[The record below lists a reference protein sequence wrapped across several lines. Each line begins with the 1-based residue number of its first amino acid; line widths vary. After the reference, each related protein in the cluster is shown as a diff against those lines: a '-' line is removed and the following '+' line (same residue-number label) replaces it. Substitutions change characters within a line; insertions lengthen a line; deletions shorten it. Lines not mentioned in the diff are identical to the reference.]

1 MNNNL
6 LNEELTNFKS
16 DFNLFVN
23 LYKNNKLPQA
33 LILSGEMGLGKL
45 NFIYHFVNFILS
57 VNDENKYDLKNYR
70 INSISKTY
78 KLLSQNTHPNL
89 FFVSPSQNKK
99 VIEVTQVKKMQE
111 YLNTSTFNKLPKIVI
126 INKSETLN
134 LSSSNSILKSLEEKY
149 ENVYFILIHNI
160 KKNLLTTIKSRCV
173 EFKLFLKIEERIK
186 KIEQIIDVQYD
197 SLNLDFKDKYL
208 DLNFYKDLQNYCIDN
223 NLDIKNINLNNLFLN
238 IFTKHN
244 LKKNEFISN
253 NLFLLIQLFLYKSFK
268 NKFNNEKYISLLSY
282 FSKRFEDINKY
293 NLDLESLVLEF
304 KYLIYDKK

>member
-1 MNNNL
+1 MDSNL

-16 DFNLFVN
+16 DFDLFVN
-23 LYKNNKLPQA
+23 LYINNKLPQA
-33 LILSGEMGLGKL
+33 IILSGEKGLGKL
-45 NFIYHFVNFILS
+45 NFIYHFINFILS
-57 VNDENKYDLKNYR
+57 INDENKYDLKNYR
-70 INSISKTY
+70 VNSVSKTY

-89 FFVSPSQNKK
+89 FFVSTSQNKK

-111 YLNTSTFNKLPKIVI
+111 YLNTSTFNKLPKIVV

-134 LSSSNSILKSLEEKY
+134 LSSSNSLLKSLEEKY
-149 ENVYFILIHNI
+149 ENVFFILIHNI
-160 KKNLLTTIKSRCV
+160 KKNLLTTIKSRCI
-173 EFKLFLKIEERIK
+173 EFKLILKIEERIK
-186 KIEQIIDVQYD
+186 KIEEIIDDQYH

-208 DLNFYKDLQNYCIDN
+208 DLNFYKDLRNYCMDN
-223 NLDIKNINLNNLFLN
+223 NLDIKKINLNDLFLN

-268 NKFNNEKYISLLSY
+268 NKFNNDKYISLLNY
-282 FSKRFEDINKY
+282 FSKRFEDINRY
-293 NLDLESLVLEF
+293 NLDLESLVIEF

>member
-1 MNNNL
+1 MNSNL

-16 DFNLFVN
+16 DFNFFVN
-23 LYKNNKLPQA
+23 LYLNNKLPQS
-33 LILSGEMGLGKL
+33 LILSGEKGIGKL

-57 VNDENKYDLKNYR
+57 INEENKYDLNNYR
-70 INSISKTY
+70 INSTSKTY

-89 FFVSPSQNKK
+89 FFISPNKNKK
-99 VIEVTQVKKMQE
+99 VIEVVQIKKMQE

-126 INKSETLN
+126 INNSETLN
-134 LSSSNSILKSLEEKY
+134 ISSSNSLLKSLEENY

-160 KKNLLTTIKSRCV
+160 KKNLLTTIKSRCI
-173 EFKLFLKIEERIK
+173 EFKLFLKIEEKIK
-186 KIEQIIDVQYD
+186 KIEKIIDDQYH

-208 DLNFYKDLQNYCIDN
+208 SFNFYKDLQNYCTDN
-223 NLDIKNINLNNLFLN
+223 NLDIKKIDLNDLFLN

>member
-57 VNDENKYDLKNYR
+57 INDENKYDLKNYR

-268 NKFNNEKYISLLSY
+268 NKFNNEKYISLLNY

-293 NLDLESLVLEF
+293 NLDLESLVFEF

>member
-1 MNNNL
+1 MNSNL
-6 LNEELTNFKS
+6 LNEELTNFRS
-16 DFNLFVN
+16 DFDLLVN
-23 LYKNNKLPQA
+23 LYINNKLPQA
-33 LILSGEMGLGKL
+33 LILSGEKGLGKL
-45 NFIYHFVNFILS
+45 NFIYHFINFILS
-57 VNDENKYDLKNYR
+57 INDENKYDLKNYR
-70 INSISKTY
+70 VNSISKTY
-78 KLLSQNTHPNL
+78 KLLSKNTHPNL
-89 FFVSPSQNKK
+89 FFVSTSQNKK

-111 YLNTSTFNKLPKIVI
+111 YLNTSTFNKLPKIVV

-134 LSSSNSILKSLEEKY
+134 LSSSNSLLKSLEEKY
-149 ENVYFILIHNI
+149 ENVFFILIHNI
-160 KKNLLTTIKSRCV
+160 KKNLLTTIKSRCI

-186 KIEQIIDVQYD
+186 KIEEIIDDQYH

-223 NLDIKNINLNNLFLN
+223 NLDIKKINLNDLFLN

-244 LKKNEFISN
+244 LKKNEFLSN

-268 NKFNNEKYISLLSY
+268 NKFNNEKYISLLNY
-282 FSKRFEDINKY
+282 FSKRFEDINRY

>member
-57 VNDENKYDLKNYR
+57 INDENKYDLKNYR

-268 NKFNNEKYISLLSY
+268 NKFNNEKYISLLNY
-282 FSKRFEDINKY
+282 FSKRFEDINRY